1 MLNKRQKMR
10 LMKMRMK
17 KKTRTTK
24 KTTRLR
30 MTKQKKWWS
39 KATLHTHI
47 VTVTFRCCTTAP
59 QCSMVPEKAQLHLD
73 SDLRDNLSPE
83 VKCQHPNPHRE
94 IVPGVEEQRDPLIC
108 LSW

>member
-1 MLNKRQKMR
+1 
-10 LMKMRMK
+10 
-17 KKTRTTK
+17 
-24 KTTRLR
+24 
-30 MTKQKKWWS
+30 
-39 KATLHTHI
+39 
-47 VTVTFRCCTTAP
+47 
-59 QCSMVPEKAQLHLD
+59 MVPEKAQLHLD